1 MGSDGSQSE
10 STERTAAQFAT
21 THWSTVLRA
30 GAGESAQS
38 QAALEKLCRQYWFPL
53 YAFVRR
59 KGYSPEDAQ
68 DLTQSFFAS
77 MFQRHAFGRADG
89 RRGRFRT
96 FLLSALQN
104 HLRMERRAQVAIKR
118 GSGISMLS
126 WDALNAE
133 ERYRGLLIEHS
144 TPERVFE
151 RRWAMALFE
160 LVLEKLRQEFVRR
173 GKGETFDRF
182 REHIWTSGET
192 TPYGELGGDLGVP
205 AGTLRMT
212 VHRMRLRYRELL
224 REEVAQTVAE
234 PSEVEP
240 ELRYLIGI
248 MSE

>member
-1 MGSDGSQSE
+1 MSSNPTEDE
-10 STERTAAQFAT
+10 SVVRTAAQFAT
-21 THWSTVLRA
+21 THWSTVLAA
-30 GAGESAQS
+30 GDSASPES
-38 QAALEKLCRQYWFPL
+38 QAALEKLCLQYWFPL

-77 MFQRHAFGRADG
+77 MVERHAFARADG

-104 HLRMERRAQVAIKR
+104 HLRMERRARVAMKR
-118 GSGISMLS
+118 GSGFPMLS
-126 WDALNAE
+126 WDAINAE
-133 ERYRGLLIEHS
+133 ERYRGLLIENS
-144 TPERVFE
+144 TPERIFE

-160 LVLEKLRQEFVRR
+160 TVLAKLRQEFVRG
-173 GKGETFDRF
+173 GKAEVFDRF
-182 REHIWTSGET
+182 REHVWASEET
-192 TPYGELGGDLGVP
+192 TPYGELAREVGVP

-212 VHRMRLRYRELL
+212 VYRMRLRYRELL

-234 PSEVEP
+234 PSEVES

-248 MSE
+248 MAE